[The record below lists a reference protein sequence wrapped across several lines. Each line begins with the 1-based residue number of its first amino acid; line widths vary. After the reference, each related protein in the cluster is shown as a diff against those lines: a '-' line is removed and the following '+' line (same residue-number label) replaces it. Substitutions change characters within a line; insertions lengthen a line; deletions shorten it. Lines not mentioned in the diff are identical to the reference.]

1 MFEDFILE
9 IESDEQAVL
18 AAMALWA
25 LQEEDR
31 IWRENFDKA
40 EEV

>member
-1 MFEDFILE
+1 MFDDFILE
-9 IESDEQAVL
+9 IQSDEQAVL
-18 AAMALWA
+18 AAMALWT

-31 IWRENFDKA
+31 IWKENFNEA

>member
-9 IESDEQAVL
+9 IQSDEQAVL

-31 IWRENFDKA
+31 IWKENFNEV
-40 EEV
+40 EEA

>member
-9 IESDEQAVL
+9 IQSDEQAVL

-25 LQEEDR
+25 LQEEER
-31 IWRENFDKA
+31 IWKENFNEAEKA
-40 EEV
+40 

>member
-9 IESDEQAVL
+9 IQSDEQAVL

-25 LQEEDR
+25 LQEEEC
-31 IWRENFDKA
+31 IWKENFNEA
-40 EEV
+40 EET